1 VIKVLVVD
9 DSAFM
14 RRVLTDIF
22 LTEKDIV
29 VIGTAVN
36 GKDAI
41 DKVKKLKPDVIT
53 LDIEM
58 PIMNGFEALEM
69 IMKENP
75 TPVVMVSSLT
85 KAHAE
90 ATIRSLNLGAVDFI
104 AKEGGSISTVNNI
117 RDDVIAKCRM
127 AAKVNVKF
135 LKKTSLSSIRPTS
148 AFTGSGSKKI
158 VAIGTSTGGPRALQE
173 VITRLPK
180 NFPCGIVIVQHMPPG
195 FTKSLAE
202 RLDSISE
209 LSVKEAENNDS
220 VVPGSVLIA
229 PGSYHMVVENSLNP
243 VVKLNNNP
251 LVNGHRPSA
260 DPLLESVAKI
270 FGPKAVGV
278 ILTGMGRDG
287 ANGMEAI
294 KKQKGYTIAES
305 QATSVVFG
313 MPKAAIDLG
322 VVDVVAPITEVA
334 SEIMRAV
341 KT

>member
-1 VIKVLVVD
+1 
-9 DSAFM
+9 M
-14 RRVLTDIF
+14 RRVIKDIF
-22 LTEKDIV
+22 QTEKDII
-29 VIGTAVN
+29 VIDTAVN

-41 DKVKKLKPDVIT
+41 EKVKKLKPDVIT

-58 PIMNGFEALEM
+58 PIMNGFEALKI

-90 ATIRSLNLGAVDFI
+90 ATIKALNLGAVDFI
-104 AKEGGSISTVNNI
+104 AKEGGSISTINNI
-117 RDDVIAKCRM
+117 QNDIIAKCRM
-127 AAKVNVKF
+127 AAKVSLKF
-135 LKKTSLSSIRPTS
+135 LKQASLPSTKPVAS
-148 AFTGSGSKKI
+148 FTGSTGNKKI

-209 LSVKEAENNDS
+209 LSVKEAEDNAPIL
-220 VVPGSVLIA
+220 PGSVLIA
-229 PGSYHMVVENSLNP
+229 PGSYHMVVENPLNP
-243 VVKLNNNP
+243 VVKLNTDP
-251 LVNGHRPSA
+251 VVNGHRPSA
-260 DPLLESVAKI
+260 DPLLESVAKV
-270 FGPKAVGV
+270 FGAKAVGV

-287 ANGMEAI
+287 ANGIEAI

-305 QATSVVFG
+305 QETSVVFG

-322 VVDVVAPITEVA
+322 VVDIVAPITQVA

-341 KT
+341 KI